1 MGQYEFPKGEKSQIL
16 SKNLAS
22 PASLT
27 PLDPM
32 VAKRNEI
39 CSLFG
44 TQRQSVREIA
54 RIQNVDHHTVVQ
66 VLFEKGLIRERRKN
80 LSSMRDRER
89 RRSLLK
95 AYIAG
100 LEIDPMADM

>member
-1 MGQYEFPKGEKSQIL
+1 MGQHRLPQEERSQIRNKDRANP
-16 SKNLAS
+16 S
-22 PASLT
+22 SLT

-32 VAKRNEI
+32 IAKRNEI

-44 TQRQSVREIA
+44 IQRQSIREIA
-54 RIQNVDHHTVVQ
+54 RIQNVDHQTVVQ

-80 LSSMRDRER
+80 LNSMSDRER

-100 LEIDPMADM
+100 LEIDPQADA